1 MEDAASGFALS
12 FLPERR
18 HSKSWI
24 SAMNKVPS
32 SHRFVGRFC
41 ETPPSMASDKNAL
54 QEKSMARGRSLLAQ
68 VLPALLFLSA
78 LPALLQAAESPS
90 PAPFD
95 VVIKGGTVYDGTGE
109 PARVTDVGI
118 RGDRIAGFG
127 NFSPDQARVVIDAK
141 GMAVAPGF
149 INMLSWSTESLIED
163 GRSQSEIREG
173 VTTEIMGEGYSM
185 GPWNDRIKERM
196 RREQGDIKYEIKW
209 NTLVDYLR
217 YLEQRGVSCNV
228 ASFIG
233 ATTIRENIIGLED
246 KQPTP
251 EQLEQMRQL
260 VRQEMEAGALG
271 IGTSLIYPPA
281 FYAKT
286 EELIEMCKVAAKYQ
300 GKYISHMRSEGNQLL
315 EAIDEL
321 LRISREANIPAEIYH
336 IKAAGQPNWGKADA
350 MLAKIEEARKAGLKI
365 TADMY
370 TYTAAGTGLDACL
383 PPWTADGGNPALF
396 KRLRD
401 PAIREKI
408 AAEVRTP
415 SDKWENLYLAAGSP
429 EKILLSGFKSEKLKP
444 LTGKTLAEV
453 AKMRGK
459 DPIET
464 AMDLISEDESRIDT
478 IYFLMSEQNVK
489 KEIAKPWVSFGS
501 DEASQAPE
509 GVFLKSNPHPRAY
522 GNFARVLGKYVR
534 EDKVLTLADA
544 IRKLSGQPATN
555 LGLDHR
561 GFIKEGMFADV
572 VVFDPATISDRA
584 TFEKPHQYSVGVKH
598 VFVNGVQVLKDGEH
612 TGAKPGRAV
621 WGPGKIR

>member
-1 MEDAASGFALS
+1 MNEML
-12 FLPERR
+12 LRK
-18 HSKSWI
+18 HSLGW
-24 SAMNKVPS
+24 
-32 SHRFVGRFC
+32 RLG
-41 ETPPSMASDKNAL
+41 
-54 QEKSMARGRSLLAQ
+54 Q
-68 VLPALLFLSA
+68 VLGAFLILIAAPPFAGGAEPSA
-78 LPALLQAAESPS
+78 AT
-90 PAPFD
+90 FD
-95 VVIKGGTVYDGTGE
+95 VLIKGGTLYNGTGE
-109 PARVTDVGI
+109 KPHVVDVAI
-118 RGDRIAGFG
+118 RGDRIAALG
-127 NFSPDQARVVIDAK
+127 NFPADRARTVIDAK

-173 VTTEIMGEGYSM
+173 VTTEIMGEGSSM
-185 GPWNDRIKERM
+185 GPVNDRIKERM

-209 NTLVDYLR
+209 NTLAEYLR

-233 ATTIRENIIGLED
+233 ATTIREHVIGLED

-286 EELIEMCKVAAKYQ
+286 EELIELCKVAAKYH

-321 LRISREANIPAEIYH
+321 LRISKEAGIPAEIYH
-336 IKAAGQPNWGKADA
+336 IKAAGQSNWGKADA
-350 MLAKIEEARKAGLKI
+350 MLAKIEDARKAGLKI
-365 TADMY
+365 TANMY

-383 PPWTADGGNPALF
+383 PPWTEDGGYPALF

-401 PAIREKI
+401 PATREKI
-408 AAEVRTP
+408 AGEVRTP

-429 EKILLSGFKSEKLKP
+429 EKILLAGFKSEKLKP
-444 LTGKTLAEV
+444 LTGKSLAEV
-453 AKMRGK
+453 ARMRGK

-464 AMDLISEDESRIDT
+464 AMELISEDESRIDS
-478 IYFLMSEQNVK
+478 IYFLMSEENVK

-509 GVFLKSNPHPRAY
+509 GTFLKSNCHPRAY
-522 GNFARVLGKYVR
+522 GNFARVLRKYVR
-534 EDKVLTLADA
+534 EEKVLTLADA

-561 GFIKEGMFADV
+561 GFVQEGMFADV
-572 VVFDPATISDRA
+572 VVFDPATIADRA
-584 TFEKPHQYSVGVKH
+584 TFEKPHQYAVGVKH

-612 TGAKPGRAV
+612 TGAKPGRAL
-621 WGPGKIR
+621 WGPGRVR